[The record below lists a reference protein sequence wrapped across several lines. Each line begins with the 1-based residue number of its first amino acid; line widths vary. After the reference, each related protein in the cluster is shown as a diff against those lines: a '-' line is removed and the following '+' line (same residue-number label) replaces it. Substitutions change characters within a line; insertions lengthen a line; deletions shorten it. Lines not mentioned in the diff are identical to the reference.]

1 MRTNGGSKKKLYPR
15 ILLQTPVNRSDHAEL
30 HGQSS
35 INEHEALL
43 TIPEP
48 LPAGIQGTGPAHH
61 WPKFHAGGTP
71 AANFV
76 AGCTLG
82 LFARS
87 GNGLKSRKRRNLRQN
102 FIPSALQILRKIN
115 FDPGIARVLT
125 TCKARFFVNSKKA
138 RGDQLRRAPFATKL
152 SRSPASTAA
161 PVAPNSTIPT
171 FSPSASSGS
180 MLLEMSNKFPSSTLT
195 FISSSPY
202 FVPLR
207 YETRIASSCSAVSRS
222 LIS

>member
-1 MRTNGGSKKKLYPR
+1 MRTNGGSTEKLYPR
-15 ILLQTPVNRSDHAEL
+15 ILLQTAVNRGDHAEL

-87 GNGLKSRKRRNLRQN
+87 GNGLKSRKGRNLRQN
-102 FIPSALQILRKIN
+102 FIPGTLQILRKIN
-115 FDPGIARVLT
+115 FDPGIAAST
-125 TCKARFFVNSKKA
+125 DHMQSAFFCEFQKSAR
-138 RGDQLRRAPFATKL
+138 R
-152 SRSPASTAA
+152 PASKSAIR
-161 PVAPNSTIPT
+161 NQISQ
-171 FSPSASSGS
+171 FSR
-180 MLLEMSNKFPSSTLT
+180 E
-195 FISSSPY
+195 
-202 FVPLR
+202 
-207 YETRIASSCSAVSRS
+207 
-222 LIS
+222 

>member
-61 WPKFHAGGTP
+61 WPKVHAGGTP

-82 LFARS
+82 LFARCR
-87 GNGLKSRKRRNLRQN
+87 NGLKSRKRRNLRQN
-102 FIPSALQILRKIN
+102 FIPGTLQILRKIN
-115 FDPGIARVLT
+115 FDPGIAASTNHVQSAFLCELQKGAWRPAAKSAIRNQISQFSREYGRTRRAELYHPYIFSVRFLSIH
-125 TCKARFFVNSKKA
+125 ALRDVEQISIPHFDLHFFVTIF
-138 RGDQLRRAPFATKL
+138 R
-152 SRSPASTAA
+152 
-161 PVAPNSTIPT
+161 PVAIRNQDCI
-171 FSPSASSGS
+171 F
-180 MLLEMSNKFPSSTLT
+180 MLCGE
-195 FISSSPY
+195 
-202 FVPLR
+202 
-207 YETRIASSCSAVSRS
+207 
-222 LIS
+222 